1 MLLVL
6 HAHDPSGRS
15 QLVDKEVRRY
25 EAEDKLLVLVLN
37 VIDLVPRESA
47 RACAAALTPPLHDL
61 DDARPLR
68 ELAPAH

>member
-1 MLLVL
+1 MLIVL

-37 VIDLVPRESA
+37 VIGA
-47 RACAAALTPPLHDL
+47 
-61 DDARPLR
+61 
-68 ELAPAH
+68 

>member
-25 EAEDKLLVLVLN
+25 EAEDKLLVFVLN
-37 VIDLVPRESA
+37 VIDSDLVPRENA
-47 RACAAALTPPLHDL
+47 QACPAAPPSHDP
-61 DDARPLR
+61 DDARLLR
-68 ELAPAH
+68 ELALAH